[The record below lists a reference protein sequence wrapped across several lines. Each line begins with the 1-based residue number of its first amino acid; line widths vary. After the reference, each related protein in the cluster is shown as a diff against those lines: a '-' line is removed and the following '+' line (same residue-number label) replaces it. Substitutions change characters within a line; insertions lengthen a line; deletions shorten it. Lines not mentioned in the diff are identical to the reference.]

1 MMAYSVLTIQT
12 QNHSHGLYCSKQ
24 EKIIMG
30 GTSAEMFDIKN
41 ILEEM
46 EQQQDNIR
54 HFRKLKKKYL
64 KIMVSGGNSM
74 RASEELLMKQLPFLY
89 QKTTA

>member
-1 MMAYSVLTIQT
+1 MAYSVLTIKT
-12 QNHSHGLYCSKQ
+12 QDHSHGLYCSKQ
-24 EKIIMG
+24 QKIIMG
-30 GTSAEMFDIKN
+30 GTSAELFDIKH

-46 EQQQDNIR
+46 EQQQDNEK
-54 HFRKLKKKYL
+54 HLKALKKKYL

-74 RASEELLMKQLPFLY
+74 KASEELLMKQLPFLY

>member
-1 MMAYSVLTIQT
+1 MAYSVLTIQT
-12 QNHSHGLYCSKQ
+12 EGHSHGLYCSKQ

-30 GTSAEMFDIKN
+30 GTSAEMFDIKH

-46 EQQQDNIR
+46 EQQQDNIK
-54 HFRKLKKKYL
+54 HFRRLKKQYL

-74 RASEELLMKQLPFLY
+74 RDSEKLLTKQLPFLY

>member
-1 MMAYSVLTIQT
+1 MALSVLTIGT
-12 QNHSHGLYCSKQ
+12 GKNSHGLWDSKT
-24 EKIIMG
+24 ETIFLSG
-30 GTSAEMFDIKN
+30 EHEEMFKIKHK
-41 ILEEM
+41 LEQM
-46 EQQQDNIR
+46 EQQQDNIK
-54 HFRKLKKKYL
+54 HFRRLKKNYL

>member
-1 MMAYSVLTIQT
+1 MAYSVLTIQT
-12 QNHSHGLYCSKQ
+12 ENHSHGLYCSKQ

-30 GTSAEMFDIKN
+30 GTSAEMFDIKH

-46 EQQQDNIR
+46 EQQQENQK
-54 HFRKLKKKYL
+54 HFKKLKKKYL

-74 RASEELLMKQLPFLY
+74 KDSEELLRKQLPFLY